1 MLPPHENYFLPSTVI
16 RSGYRIPATSKKEPF
31 VAKAYTKSHFWKLV
45 AQSLFLDGSRSLGPS
60 LIKYYFII
68 TIFIASSINRDQ
80 IEEDDS
86 CCVKLKVTLPNIVI
100 RGGSGT
106 CEIFKIEPFVTIAL
120 HWKLLTFVAQISIL
134 HRR

>member
-1 MLPPHENYFLPSTVI
+1 MVASTKWKLLFAK
-16 RSGYRIPATSKKEPF
+16 YCHQKRIQNACNISEEALYGNSLRWKPFFKTF
-31 VAKAYTKSHFWKLV
+31 VA
-45 AQSLFLDGSRSLGPS
+45 QCLFLDGRRSLGPS

-100 RGGSGT
+100 RGGSGMDLL
-106 CEIFKIEPFVTIAL
+106 VAIAL
-120 HWKLLTFVAQISIL
+120 HWKLLNFVAESSIL
-134 HRR
+134 DRR